1 MSQKWLKT
9 SVQYLI
15 SGEGHATPIKR
26 NYNTVAQ
33 GVTDDQLSKFGNA
46 LATLSNDNVDN
57 IFVTVKQEAS
67 N

>member
-15 SGEGHATPIKR
+15 SGEGHSTPIKR

-33 GVTDDQLSKFGNA
+33 NITDDQLNKFGA
-46 LATLSNDNVDN
+46 AIASLSNDSVND
-57 IFVTVKQEAS
+57 IFVTTKQEA
-67 N
+67 NA